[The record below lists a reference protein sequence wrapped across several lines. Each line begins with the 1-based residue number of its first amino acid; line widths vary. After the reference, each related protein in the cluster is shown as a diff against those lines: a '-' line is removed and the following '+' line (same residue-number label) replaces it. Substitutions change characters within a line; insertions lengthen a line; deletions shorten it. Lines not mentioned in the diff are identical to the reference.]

1 MTKPAWFGFQDKNL
15 LLQHGATDL
24 LALAQ
29 RRGVPL
35 HKLLS
40 GTSLFETD
48 LTRPLARISHAD
60 WYLII
65 EKCQQQL
72 KSPELPFLLGEA
84 MLQNQYISLC
94 QGMQSANN
102 LAQALRFLAYF
113 RHQLFP
119 GIYPQLFVQADTT
132 LISIRSGFYL
142 PQHAFVHLVV
152 FSLIQ
157 NLIKQQFGVLTGLT
171 VLLKAQPEA
180 GGVHYHQH
188 FNCQVLFCQ
197 PMDGLRIDKS
207 LLLRPFKNID
217 RPKFLSAQRSCA
229 QLSRILPKQPSL
241 AELIYRYQR
250 RALPRV
256 LATEEIAVNLELSNS
271 SFRRQLTQEFISFNK
286 LIDDVRQDR
295 AQQILQNRQCSNK
308 ELAQLLGYSD
318 EHNFRRAFKRWTGF
332 IPSNFKDFFGL
343 STS

>member
-1 MTKPAWFGFQDKNL
+1 MTRPAWFGFQDKNL

-48 LTRPLARISHAD
+48 LTRPLGRISHLD

-119 GIYPQLFVQADTT
+119 GIYPQLIVQADTT
-132 LISIRSGFYL
+132 LISIKSGFHL
-142 PQHAFVHLVV
+142 PQHGFVHLVV

-157 NLIKQQFGVLTGLT
+157 NLIKQQFGALTGLT
-171 VLLKAQPEA
+171 VLLKAQPET
-180 GGVHYHQH
+180 GVVHYQQH
-188 FNCQVLFCQ
+188 FNCPVLFCQ
-197 PMDGLRIDKS
+197 PMDGLRIDQS

-217 RPKFLSAQRSCA
+217 RPKFLSAKRSCA

-256 LATEEIAVNLELSNS
+256 LATEEVAVNLELSNS

-286 LIDDVRQDR
+286 LIDEVRQDR
-295 AQQILQNRQCSNK
+295 AQQILQNRPCSNK

-332 IPSNFKDFFGL
+332 IPSNFRNLFGL
-343 STS
+343 SV